1 MLCVAPGLGGTKMNK
16 MNIPFEQLVVE
27 CGTDSKIKS
36 YVEIQGCLKC
46 HREGTG

>member
-36 YVEIQGCLKC
+36 YVEI
-46 HREGTG
+46 